1 MSGTSA
7 TSAKLPPL
15 GNRPVVFALVGG
27 VAAGKSAVSKA
38 FEKLGARVIDADA
51 AGHEVLKDPQVKKEL
66 VDAFGDDVIDK
77 DGEVSRKRL
86 GALAFE
92 GPTRVMRLNTITH
105 PRIKERTKQ
114 KLTQSLTDQKLKAV
128 ILDVSLL
135 LESKNY
141 EGKYDVLVFVDCS
154 EATREERAMF
164 TRGWV
169 RGEVAR
175 RQKHQMPLEEK
186 RAKAQEVVDNNGTMD
201 DVERQVKAI
210 WQKYVSEPRA

>member
-1 MSGTSA
+1 MSGTSS
-7 TSAKLPPL
+7 TSGRLPPL

-27 VAAGKSAVSKA
+27 VASGKSAVAKA

-51 AGHEVLKDPQVKKEL
+51 AGHEVLKDAGVKKEL
-66 VDAFGDDVIDK
+66 VDAFGDDVLDK

-105 PRIKERTKQ
+105 PRIKERTTK
-114 KLTQSLTDQKLKAV
+114 KIDEAMKDGKTKAV
-128 ILDVSLL
+128 VLDVSLL

-141 EGKYDVLVFVDCS
+141 SGKYDVLVFVDCS
-154 EATREERAMF
+154 EATREERAIF
-164 TRGWV
+164 TRGWA

-175 RQKHQMPLEEK
+175 RQKHQLALDEK
-186 RAKAQEVVDNNGTMD
+186 RKLAQEIIDNNGTLD
-201 DVERQVKAI
+201 DVQRQVNDI
-210 WQKYVSEPRA
+210 WKRHVELRK